1 MPIID
6 GSERPLYR
14 PLYYDGAFHPPTGP
28 PGLRIM
34 SLSRRLLQHAL
45 LAVSAVSLFI
55 SANARADDL
64 VVSAAASLTNA
75 FKAVSDAFEQQHPGT
90 KVLLNFG
97 ASDVLMQQIAKG
109 APADVFA
116 SADQK
121 AMDKAA
127 AEKVIVS
134 ATRKDFA
141 ANSLV
146 LIVPSD
152 SHFAPASLNELTA
165 ASVKRVA
172 YGDPASVPV
181 GRYTE
186 GALKAA
192 GAWDAVSAKGV
203 LAANVRQSLDYVSR
217 GEVDA
222 GFVFGTDAAVMPDRV
237 KVALTVPTQTPITY
251 PIAQVEGSK
260 HATDAQAFIA
270 FVLSPEGQAVLGKYG
285 FKPAH

>member
-1 MPIID
+1 MP
-6 GSERPLYR
+6 
-14 PLYYDGAFHPPTGP
+14 
-28 PGLRIM
+28 M
-34 SLSRRLLQHAL
+34 SRRLFKHAL
-45 LAVSAVSLFI
+45 VAAVVSFAVC
-55 SANARADDL
+55 AQARADEL
-64 VVSAAASLTNA
+64 IVSAAASLTNA
-75 FKAVSDAFEQQHPGT
+75 FKAVGDAFEQQHPGT
-90 KVLLNFG
+90 KLLFNFG

-127 AEKVIVS
+127 AEKVIVP

-152 SHFAPASLNELTA
+152 SRFAPASLSELSA

-192 GAWDAVSAKGV
+192 GVWDAVSAKGV

-222 GFVFGTDAAVMPDRV
+222 GFVFGTDAAIMPDRV
-237 KVALTVPTQTPITY
+237 KVAMTVPTQAPITY
-251 PIAQVEGSK
+251 PIAQVEGSR
-260 HATDAQAFIA
+260 HAADAQSFIA
-270 FVLSPEGQAVLGKYG
+270 FVLSPAGQDVLAKYG
-285 FKPAH
+285 FKPATAR